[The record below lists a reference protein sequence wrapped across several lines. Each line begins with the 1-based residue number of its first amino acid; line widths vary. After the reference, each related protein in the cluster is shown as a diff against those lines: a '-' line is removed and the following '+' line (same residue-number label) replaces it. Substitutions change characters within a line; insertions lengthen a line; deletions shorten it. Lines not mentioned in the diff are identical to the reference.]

1 VLVRHG
7 TRVKQRALLFLDIA
21 GAVALTQKIPD
32 GFGNTGT
39 SVLQSELVMAGQT
52 RIDCADLPPS
62 SCVFMMFARPIRF
75 DATCRPSATR
85 ESGQLMNPSQAA
97 ISCHENEIPTFVE
110 PELERLY
117 GNIFSSLRQ
126 FRIYG
131 WTPGRTST
139 YVVRENGELKTI
151 LLFEREGAR
160 LRVMNEVIAL
170 DSAELER
177 FVQYVFSTFESVS
190 VIAFKAIQTD
200 IRRFPFPYQRFNHI
214 EDMTLT
220 LPPTVDAYHASLGKN
235 TRRNIR
241 RHLDRLGRDF
251 PSYRFEILEKDAVD
265 PQLVRDIIEFNRARM
280 ADKNIVSIIDEEE
293 TRRII
298 RLVQE
303 CGLVGVV
310 TIDGRLCAGAISFRS
325 GSNYFLNVLAH
336 DPRYD
341 DYWLGFLC
349 CYMTINE
356 CIARG
361 GDEFHFLW
369 GRYGYKFLLGAV
381 QRDLDNVIIYRS
393 RAQLL
398 RNADFASRIAYE
410 GNLRRLKVW
419 LKYDDGVLSQHAR
432 RLMERLRTFKRSIT
446 ELSGARRDR
455 FLEPSQEQ

>member
-1 VLVRHG
+1 
-7 TRVKQRALLFLDIA
+7 
-21 GAVALTQKIPD
+21 
-32 GFGNTGT
+32 
-39 SVLQSELVMAGQT
+39 
-52 RIDCADLPPS
+52 
-62 SCVFMMFARPIRF
+62 
-75 DATCRPSATR
+75 
-85 ESGQLMNPSQAA
+85 MNVSQAA
-97 ISCHENEIPTFVE
+97 ISCHENEIPAFVE
-110 PELERLY
+110 LELERLY

-131 WTPGRTST
+131 WAPGRTST
-139 YVVRENGELKTI
+139 YVVRDNGEPKAI
-151 LLFEREGAR
+151 LLFEREGPR
-160 LRVMNEVIAL
+160 LRVMNEVITL
-170 DSAELER
+170 DSPELER
-177 FVQYVFSTFESVS
+177 FVRYVFSTFKSVS

-200 IRRFPFPYQRFNHI
+200 IHRFPFPYQRFNHI

-241 RHLDRLGRDF
+241 RHLDRLGRNF
-251 PSYRFEILEKDAVD
+251 PSYRFEVYEKDAMD

-280 ADKNIVSIIDEEE
+280 ADKNIISIIDEDE
-293 TRRII
+293 TQRII

-349 CYMTINE
+349 CYMTICE

-361 GDEFHFLW
+361 GKEFHFLW
-369 GRYGYKFLLGAV
+369 GRYDYKFLLGAI
-381 QRDLDNVIIYRS
+381 QRDLDNVVIYRN
-393 RAQLL
+393 RAQLV

-410 GNLRRLKVW
+410 GYLRRLKVW
-419 LKYDDGVLSQHAR
+419 LKYGDSVLSQHAR
-432 RLMERLRTFKRSIT
+432 RLMEWLRSIKRSLT
-446 ELSGARRDR
+446 ELPGTNRET
-455 FLEPSQEQ
+455 FLKPSEEQ